1 MTTGE
6 GPSLL
11 MPGEEALELK
21 HPYTVVN
28 VEPFTS
34 EVHGYQGYRVI
45 LDGGEDHQLAIAL
58 WHRPVASRTSK
69 WGSFAVAL
77 GEDMSKWLARVIKV
91 ISWEPRNRVVE
102 EVK

>member
-1 MTTGE
+1 M
-6 GPSLL
+6 L
-11 MPGEEALELK
+11 MPGEEALVIGQ
-21 HPYTVVN
+21 HYTVVN
-28 VEPFTS
+28 VEPFIS
-34 EVHGYQGYRVI
+34 EIHKWEGYRVV
-45 LDGGEDHQLAIAL
+45 LDGGEDHQLMVTL